1 MLFHAQS
8 VTCLMAT
15 LVFSMNN
22 CAHDTMIA
30 SNPCLDL
37 NVLLV
42 LYRRALQSSVLP
54 RLAMTRALG
63 DHMLKMPAG
72 DLDQSNK
79 GVLTVLTWYETLTTD
94 VLPDAAQWCG
104 QQRAGHHL
112 HGCHEA
118 GLMMRCAKLPRL
130 GIWPQKN
137 PTNYTSIVCLYYCI
151 YKFLKC
157 TVPHSVYVLQ
167 YVCYIVSFLL
177 PLHYLASPAA
187 DLWFSS
193 SQTDS

>member
-30 SNPCLDL
+30 SNPCLDPL

-79 GVLTVLTWYETLTTD
+79 GVLTVLTVLTWYETLTTD

-118 GLMMRCAKLPRL
+118 GLMMRCAKLPRHGIRFRYREQDL
-130 GIWPQKN
+130 GSGPREIPQITH
-137 PTNYTSIVCLYYCI
+137 PLYVYTIV
-151 YKFLKC
+151 
-157 TVPHSVYVLQ
+157 
-167 YVCYIVSFLL
+167 YIS
-177 PLHYLASPAA
+177 
-187 DLWFSS
+187 FSS
-193 SQTDS
+193 VQYRILYMYYSMYVI

>member
-1 MLFHAQS
+1 MYHSLLRLSGAKGCCFRKVFRGLPPNVMCICRPFSYSTQCCVNSEHLSSFTPPFYLALGVFFGLIGFLFLFASTSSVFFSSYFNQSYISQCLFMLFHAQS

-30 SNPCLDL
+30 SNPCLDPL

-79 GVLTVLTWYETLTTD
+79 GVLTVLTVLT
-94 VLPDAAQWCG
+94 
-104 QQRAGHHL
+104 
-112 HGCHEA
+112 
-118 GLMMRCAKLPRL
+118 
-130 GIWPQKN
+130 
-137 PTNYTSIVCLYYCI
+137 
-151 YKFLKC
+151 
-157 TVPHSVYVLQ
+157 
-167 YVCYIVSFLL
+167 
-177 PLHYLASPAA
+177 
-187 DLWFSS
+187 
-193 SQTDS
+193 